1 MNENCSV
8 QKTVPCKTCG
18 GTGLTGTQRRHTCKL
33 CHGSGT
39 VEIILIPVRISQNGE
54 GRE

>member
-1 MNENCSV
+1 MNDIYSA
-8 QKTVPCKTCG
+8 QKKIVLCKTCG

-39 VEIILIPVRISQNGE
+39 VEIILIPVSENE
-54 GRE
+54 VRE